1 MLEYALG
8 MDMGTSSVV
17 LYREGRGI
25 VLQEPSVVAARRRNG
40 QVVCAG
46 TAAQQ
51 LLGRTPEGLA
61 AVHPLR
67 GGVISDCG
75 MAGQMVQDFVRRS
88 GKGRFSRPNLLVCI
102 PPLIS
107 ELEERAVIDTGLQ
120 AGANKVFLLEEP
132 MAAAVGA
139 GIDPSE
145 AKGVLLVDI
154 GAGTTDIAILSFGAV
169 VHAVSIRMAGNEMDA
184 AIAQYMKQEHQLDI
198 GEVTAERMKNTIG
211 AVCPRE
217 QPLEVTVRGRSS
229 RTGLPHCV
237 TVSEEELA
245 EPLGHCVDT
254 IMQAICEVIGAA
266 PPELVGDLA
275 ESGVL
280 LTGGVS
286 QLYGLEQRAAQQL
299 GLQAHFADDP
309 LTCVARGTAHW
320 LGRLNMLQ
328 EGTINLARR
337 RANIGG

>member
-25 VLQEPSVVAARRRNG
+25 VLQEPSVVAARRSNG
-40 QVVCAG
+40 QVICAG
-46 TAAQQ
+46 TAAQRM
-51 LLGRTPEGLA
+51 LGRTPEGLA

-75 MAGQMVQDFVRRS
+75 MAGQMIQDFVRRS
-88 GKGRFSRPNLLVCI
+88 GKRRFSRPDLLVCV

-120 AGANKVFLLEEP
+120 AGASRVFLLEEP

-139 GIDPSE
+139 GMNPAE
-145 AKGVLLVDI
+145 ARGSLLVDI

-169 VHAVSIRMAGNEMDA
+169 VHAVSIHTAGNEMDA
-184 AIAQYMKQEHQLDI
+184 AIVQYMKQEHQLDI
-198 GEVTAERMKNTIG
+198 GEVTAEQMKNRIG

-217 QPLEVTVRGRSS
+217 EPLEITVYGRSS
-229 RTGLPHCV
+229 GTGLPRCV
-237 TVSEEELA
+237 TVTDDELTK
-245 EPLGHCVDT
+245 PLGRCVDK
-254 IMQAICEVIGAA
+254 IMQAVCAVIAEA

-286 QLYGLEQRAAQQL
+286 QLYGLEQRSAQML

-320 LGRLNMLQ
+320 LGRLNTMP

-337 RANIGG
+337 RAHIGG